1 MALKRL
7 MGNQAANP
15 KGIFGRF
22 MGRMMTKSNM
32 ASNKWVVSLMDIKPD
47 DHVLEIGFGPGT
59 ALQVVLEKTPT
70 GHVAGI
76 DISQLMIDQATQLNK
91 KAVSE
96 GRLDLRLGEAASM
109 PWDANFFDKVL
120 AINVIYLWPNL
131 ASVFTEIIRVLK
143 PNGVAA
149 LYLAPVE
156 MMDSLGFSELDAF
169 TIHKQEDVL
178 DACEK
183 AGFSST
189 EVSSTT
195 MGDGKGVCIIARK

>member
-32 ASNKWVVSLMDIKPD
+32 ASNKWVVSLMDIKPN

-59 ALQVVLEKTPT
+59 ALRDILEITT
-70 GHVAGI
+70 NGHVAGI

-91 KAVSE
+91 EAVSE

-109 PWDANFFDKVL
+109 PWEASFFDKVL

-131 ASVFTEIIRVLK
+131 ASVFTEIVRVLK

-169 TIHKQEDVL
+169 TIHAQEDVL
-178 DACEK
+178 NACEK

-195 MGDGKGVCIIARK
+195 MGDGKGICIIARK

>member
-15 KGIFGRF
+15 SGIFGRF

-47 DHVLEIGFGPGT
+47 DTVLEIGFGPGT
-59 ALQVVLEKTPT
+59 ALQEILELTPK
-70 GHVAGI
+70 GRVAGI
-76 DISQLMIDQATQLNK
+76 DISKLMVDQATQLNQ

-96 GRLDLRLGEAASM
+96 GRLDLRQGEAASM

-120 AINVIYLWPNL
+120 AVNVIYLWPNL
-131 ASVFTEIIRVLK
+131 PPVFTEIIRVLK
-143 PNGVAA
+143 PSGMVA

-156 MMDSLGFSELDAF
+156 MMDSLGFSKLPAF
-169 TIHKQEDVL
+169 TIHTQEDVMN
-178 DACEK
+178 ACRN
-183 AGFSST
+183 AGFSKV
-189 EVSSTT
+189 EASSTT
-195 MGDGKGVCIIARK
+195 MGDGSGVCIAAWK